1 MAKIIVEEA
10 KEFALLPEQS
20 IVHLK
25 VEDAEVKDVQGNH
38 GPWQKLELKFKILGV
53 QVTGDGSPV
62 EGYEELLTG
71 PIWGSVPFR
80 LTDSPENRLRQW
92 AEAILGVELGIGFEL
107 DTDLFLNRQ
116 VRGVT
121 IQYDKK
127 IRDRSGNPFKG
138 HKIDSLL
145 PKAGS
150 TPQTQTYQQPQQG
163 WSNGQT
169 GQQQGWSNGQQNRQQ
184 AANAAANPFAGSG
197 ISAGNTSDDPPPF

>member
-1 MAKIIVEEA
+1 MPKIVVQEE
-10 KEFALLPEQS
+10 KEFSVLPENS
-20 IVHLK
+20 IVYLKIEK
-25 VEDAEVKDVQGNH
+25 VEQVDVPSRQG
-38 GPWQKLELKFKILGV
+38 GTWEKLEFTFKCLGI
-53 QVTGDGSPV
+53 QVLGDDGDIND
-62 EGYEELLTG
+62 YEDVITSTMY
-71 PIWGSVPFR
+71 GSVSAR
-80 LTDSPENRLRQW
+80 LTVSPENRLRQW
-92 AEAILGVELGIGFEL
+92 AEAILGVELGLGYEL

-127 IRDRSGNPFKG
+127 IRDRSGNPYKG

-197 ISAGNTSDDPPPF
+197 ISAGQDDMPPF